1 MSSAVPSGSTVR
13 EGTAGRYVWLWLFG
27 LAVGW
32 FEASVVVYLRQL
44 YYPRGFHFPV
54 LITWDRVVAVE
65 VTREVASILLL
76 AAGARLAGRQFL
88 ERFAAFLLL
97 FGIWDLVYYGVLKIV
112 LGWPEGLGTWD
123 VLFLIP
129 TPWVGPVWA
138 PFVVS
143 VALLGAGTYLYWTA
157 DRARRIR
164 PLDWS
169 VEILAGLIVISSFLA
184 ESRAVIEARIPE
196 HFPAWLF
203 WVGWAMGLA
212 WFIRAERSSQQRVRY
227 LPTSQARAG

>member
-1 MSSAVPSGSTVR
+1 MSSAGPSGSVVR
-13 EGTAGRYVWLWLFG
+13 ESTAGRYVWLWLLG

-44 YYPRGFHFPV
+44 YYPSGFHFPV

-65 VTREVASILLL
+65 AFREAASILLL
-76 AAGARLAGRQFL
+76 AAGARLAGRHFL

-97 FGIWDLVYYGVLKIV
+97 FGIWDLVYYGALKIV

-129 TPWVGPVWA
+129 APWVGPVWA
-138 PFVVS
+138 PCVVS
-143 VALLGAGTYLYWTA
+143 LALLGAGTYLYWTA
-157 DRARRIR
+157 DRARRIG

-184 ESRAVIEARIPE
+184 ESRAVVEARTPE
-196 HFPAWLF
+196 HFPVWVFWGGWL
-203 WVGWAMGLA
+203 MGLA
-212 WFIRAERSSQQRVRY
+212 WFIRAERTRER
-227 LPTSQARAG
+227 TRRANV

>member
-1 MSSAVPSGSTVR
+1 VVR
-13 EGTAGRYVWLWLFG
+13 EGTAGRYVWLWLLG

-44 YYPRGFHFPV
+44 YYPSGFHFPV
-54 LITWDRVVAVE
+54 LITWDRVVGVE
-65 VTREVASILLL
+65 VIREVASILLL
-76 AAGARLAGRQFL
+76 AAGARLAGRHLL

-97 FGIWDLVYYGVLKIV
+97 FGIWDLVYYGALKIV

-129 TPWVGPVWA
+129 APWVGPVWA
-138 PFVVS
+138 PCAVS
-143 VALLGAGTYLYWTA
+143 LALLGAGTYLYWTA
-157 DRARRIR
+157 DRVRRIR
-164 PLDWS
+164 PLDWL

-184 ESRAVIEARIPE
+184 ESRAVVEARTPE

-203 WVGWAMGLA
+203 WVGWLMGLA
-212 WFIRAERSSQQRVRY
+212 WFIRAERTPERTRPANVSPSRNHTG
-227 LPTSQARAG
+227 TS